1 MAGTTSVKSF
11 TDSLSSC
18 PCLCLHSTMSS
29 STRLNIK
36 TNGANSYYYNNF
48 GKRRQLK
55 KVGIVINLSSPFL
68 DAWQEWRLSAT
79 KMLLNGFSRK
89 RRQIYQGL
97 IVVDNLGGQYE
108 DTFND
113 VKTELINYFTFKA
126 VRTVLEQLYEM
137 NPPQY
142 KWFNNFVA
150 DNVPNNGKR
159 FLQTLVKERR
169 ELAERVMITRLSLYG
184 RWIKKCNHGEIYE
197 EISEEN
203 LKLMRER
210 LLETIQWPS
219 DDNTKPDGDKTAD

>member
-1 MAGTTSVKSF
+1 MAGATSVKSF
-11 TDSLSSC
+11 TDSFWSC
-18 PCLCLHSTMSS
+18 PCLCLESMS
-29 STRLNIK
+29 STRVNI
-36 TNGANSYYYNNF
+36 TSYSYVSTRR
-48 GKRRQLK
+48 RRQLK
-55 KVGIVINLSSPFL
+55 NLRMTDLSSSFL
-68 DAWQEWRLSAT
+68 DTWHNCRLPSR
-79 KMLLNGFSRK
+79 MLSSCIMSDSSRK
-89 RRQIYQGL
+89 RQRQPQGL
-97 IVVDNLGGQYE
+97 IVVDELGGQYE

-113 VKTELINYFTFKA
+113 VKIEIINYFTFKA

-184 RWIKKCNHGEIYE
+184 RWIKKCDHGEIYN

-210 LLETIQWPS
+210 LLETIVWPS
-219 DDNTKPDGDKTAD
+219 DDSPKPDQDTG

>member
-1 MAGTTSVKSF
+1 MAAATSVKSF

-18 PCLCLHSTMSS
+18 PCLCLDSMSS
-29 STRLNIK
+29 SRLNIK
-36 TNGANSYYYNNF
+36 GNAVSYFYKNV

-55 KVGIVINLSSPFL
+55 KLRMVKLSSSFL
-68 DAWQEWRLSAT
+68 DAWHEWRLSA
-79 KMLLNGFSRK
+79 KMLSCCTTNGCSRK
-89 RRQIYQGL
+89 RQKLQGL
-97 IVVDNLGGQYE
+97 IVVDELGGQYE

-113 VKTELINYFTFKA
+113 VKMEIINYFTFKA

-184 RWIKKCNHGEIYE
+184 RWIKKCDHGEIYE

-203 LKLMRER
+203 LRLMRER

-219 DDNTKPDGDKTAD
+219 DDNTKPDQKTD

>member
-1 MAGTTSVKSF
+1 MAGATSVKSF
-11 TDSLSSC
+11 TDGLSSC
-18 PCLCLHSTMSS
+18 PCLCLDSMS
-29 STRLNIK
+29 STRLKI
-36 TNGANSYYYNNF
+36 TPHSYRST
-48 GKRRQLK
+48 GRRRQLTK
-55 KVGIVINLSSPFL
+55 LRMTDLNSSFL
-68 DAWQEWRLSAT
+68 DTWHDWRLSSR
-79 KMLLNGFSRK
+79 MLSSCIMSDSSRK
-89 RRQIYQGL
+89 RQKQPQGL
-97 IVVDNLGGQYE
+97 IVVDELGGQYE

-113 VKTELINYFTFKA
+113 IKMEIINYFTFKA

-184 RWIKKCNHGEIYE
+184 RWIKKCDHGEIYN

-203 LKLMRER
+203 LKLMRDR
-210 LLETIQWPS
+210 LLETIVWPS
-219 DDNTKPDGDKTAD
+219 DDSTKSDQDTD

>member
-36 TNGANSYYYNNF
+36 TNGANSYYYNNL

-55 KVGIVINLSSPFL
+55 KVGIVMKLGSPFL

-79 KMLLNGFSRK
+79 KMLSNGCSRK
-89 RRQIYQGL
+89 RRQKFQGL

-113 VKTELINYFTFKA
+113 VKMELINYFTFKA

-159 FLQTLVKERR
+159 FLQTLVK
-169 ELAERVMITRLSLYG
+169 
-184 RWIKKCNHGEIYE
+184 KCNHGEIYE